1 MHGIAG
7 VRGERHPD
15 RDRGVAPAAEAEC
28 EAGRG
33 HQVHPHPEA
42 LPQAPALGRRHRRRF
57 PEPRGERAQHERRDG
72 AAVVQR
78 MCSSAHSDGELGA
91 GDRRRQP
98 GQGLHRTADRR
109 GRVGGPGE
117 DTGAAHTVQP
127 CLRPR
132 RVAHELSRQRE
143 RRLPPGRPLRAPGSA
158 VVERVAG
165 DVLEHRLQPSDSG
178 PLGKG
183 GVDVGQAQDERR
195 PRHRAPDER
204 GHGVAFLPRQP
215 AEHDPALGAQP
226 PALQALAEHLPDP
239 GQGGIGEPA
248 GRPDAHPS
256 TTCSRWPSQ

>member
-1 MHGIAG
+1 VHGIAG

-15 RDRGVAPAAEAEC
+15 PDRGVAPATKAEGET
-28 EAGRG
+28 GRG
-33 HQVHPHPEA
+33 HQVDAHPEP
-42 LPQAPALGRRHRRRF
+42 LPQAPALGRRHRRGR
-57 PEPRGERAQHERRDG
+57 PELRGERAQHERRDG

-78 MCSSAHSDGELGA
+78 MCTSAHGDGELGA

-98 GQGLHRTADRR
+98 GQGLHRAADRR
-109 GRVGGPGE
+109 GRVGSTGE

-127 CLRPR
+127 GLHPR
-132 RVAHELSRQRE
+132 HVAHQLSRQRE
-143 RRLPPGRPLRAPGSA
+143 RRLPPGRTLRPPGSA

-183 GVDVGQAQDERR
+183 RIDGGQAQDERR

-204 GHGVAFLPRQP
+204 GHGMAFLPRQP
-215 AEHDPALGAQP
+215 AEHHPALGAQP
-226 PALQALAEHLPDP
+226 PALQAFAEHLPDP
-239 GQGGIGEPA
+239 GQGGISEPA
-248 GRPDAHPS
+248 GRTAAHPS